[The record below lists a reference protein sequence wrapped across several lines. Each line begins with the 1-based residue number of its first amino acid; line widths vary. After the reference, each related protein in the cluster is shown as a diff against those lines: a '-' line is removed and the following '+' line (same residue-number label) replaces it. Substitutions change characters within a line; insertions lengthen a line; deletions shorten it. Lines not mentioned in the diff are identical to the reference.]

1 MKAVIVE
8 CSNSTAVA
16 LCDDGIFRKV
26 KNKDYAIG
34 QELFI
39 KENAVPNH
47 IMQKLSI
54 CASLALFL
62 LSFVGIGSY
71 SYVKPYSYVSLDI
84 NPSIE
89 YALNRFDK
97 VIAVSG
103 VNDKGQQVVSSIESD
118 VKNQNITK
126 ALGVTIK
133 QLEKENYIVPKEY
146 NHVIVSVCSSND
158 TKAQAIASSVNSFS
172 QKESADCS
180 IDTMTVSKEIKD
192 NADSLGIT
200 PGKLAL
206 IHAVA
211 ETSSISVADFDVS
224 EWTDKTVS
232 ELETTI
238 QQASSQPSD
247 PAAKPIAAT
256 VIDSEYLS
264 SVLDEDT
271 TTNPDSTADFS
282 SADKETGSTTADT
295 QTNNN
300 QGASSDANTSDEPV
314 KTDSTDHASADSNTS
329 TGDHADNASDHTT
342 ADSNTST
349 GDHVGNA
356 SDNTIADS
364 NASTGDH
371 TDKDA
376 AGETGQTNQTG
387 QTDPGNTKKN
397 PEKDDSNS
405 SSKENQKETGTSDPA
420 APGVDN
426 GDGEDVLTE
435 DSSSKKDSYPTSNT
449 DQVADFTKEDHSN
462 LNDSESNGFKH
473 DGFEPDSFESG
484 ISEQEGLE
492 IEGLG
497 NSEHSAGSVNQLEN

>member
-16 LCDDGIFRKV
+16 LCDDGIFRKI

-34 QELFI
+34 QELFF
-39 KENAVPNH
+39 KENTVPNH

-271 TTNPDSTADFS
+271 TANPDSTADFS
-282 SADKETGSTTADT
+282 SADKETSSTTADT
-295 QTNNN
+295 LTNNN

-314 KTDSTDHASADSNTS
+314 KTDNTDHATADSNTS
-329 TGDHADNASDHTT
+329 TDDHADHTTDNASDHTT
-342 ADSNTST
+342 ADSNVST
-349 GDHVGNA
+349 GDQVDQDTTGNT
-356 SDNTIADS
+356 SQ
-364 NASTGDH
+364 TG
-371 TDKDA
+371 
-376 AGETGQTNQTG
+376 QTG
-387 QTDPGNTKKN
+387 QTDQTDQTDTGSIKKN

-405 SSKENQKETGTSDPA
+405 SSKDNPKETETSDPT
-420 APGVDN
+420 APEVDN
-426 GDGEDVLTE
+426 GDDEDVLTE

-449 DQVADFTKEDHSN
+449 DQVADFTKEDHTNEDHFNKDQSSF
-462 LNDSESNGFKH
+462 NDSESNGF
-473 DGFEPDSFESG
+473 ELDSFEPGTSK
-484 ISEQEGLE
+484 QEGLE
-492 IEGLG
+492 ADGLID
-497 NSEHSAGSVNQLEN
+497 SDDSAGSANQLEN

>member
-8 CSNSTAVA
+8 CSNGAAVA

-26 KNKDYAIG
+26 KNRDYAIG

-71 SYVKPYSYVSLDI
+71 SYVQPYSYVSLDI

-89 YALNRFDK
+89 YALNRYDK

-133 QLEKENYIVPKEY
+133 QLEKENYIVSKEY

-158 TKAQAIASSVNSFS
+158 TKAQSIASRVDSFS
-172 QKESADCS
+172 KEETSDCS
-180 IDTMTVSKEIKD
+180 IDTMTVSKEVKD

-211 ETSSISVADFDVS
+211 ETTSASDFDVS

-238 QQASSQPSD
+238 QQASSQPSGSD
-247 PAAKPIAAT
+247 AQPVAAT

-264 SVLDEDT
+264 SILDEGSSD
-271 TTNPDSTADFS
+271 NSDSTADFS
-282 SADKETGSTTADT
+282 SADNETGSTTADT
-295 QTNNN
+295 QPNTKPDVSNEQDAGNSSVATKPDNTDNTVATDNNVPAGN
-300 QGASSDANTSDEPV
+300 QTDSAVTDNNTSVDNADKGAAGATDQPDAANPDKTLDKGSDSSSKDNTNETVPSDTTVTDTEPV
-314 KTDSTDHASADSNTS
+314 K
-329 TGDHADNASDHTT
+329 
-342 ADSNTST
+342 
-349 GDHVGNA
+349 
-356 SDNTIADS
+356 
-364 NASTGDH
+364 
-371 TDKDA
+371 
-376 AGETGQTNQTG
+376 
-387 QTDPGNTKKN
+387 
-397 PEKDDSNS
+397 DD
-405 SSKENQKETGTSDPA
+405 
-420 APGVDN
+420 
-426 GDGEDVLTE
+426 DVLTE
-435 DSSSKKDSYPTSNT
+435 DSSSKKDSYPASNT
-449 DQVADFTKEDHSN
+449 NQVADFTT
-462 LNDSESNGFKH
+462 DSKPDAGAS
-473 DGFEPDSFESG
+473 EPDTPDLNVPDADLPDSLESDPEL
-484 ISEQEGLE
+484 SAPDK
-492 IEGLG
+492 
-497 NSEHSAGSVNQLEN
+497 SDKSAGLVDQLGELRGQDSVQ

>member
-8 CSNSTAVA
+8 CSNGAAVA
-16 LCDDGIFRKV
+16 LCDDGVFRKV
-26 KNKDYAIG
+26 KNRDYAIG

-39 KENAVPNH
+39 KENVVPNH

-71 SYVKPYSYVSLDI
+71 SYVQPYSYVSLDI

-89 YALNRFDK
+89 YALNRYDK

-133 QLEKENYIVPKEY
+133 QLEKEHYIVSKEY

-158 TKAQAIASSVNSFS
+158 TKAQSIASRVDSFS
-172 QKESADCS
+172 KEESSDCS

-211 ETSSISVADFDVS
+211 ETTSASDFDVS

-238 QQASSQPSD
+238 QQASSQPSGS
-247 PAAKPIAAT
+247 AAEPVAAT
-256 VIDSEYLS
+256 VIDSAYLS
-264 SVLDEDT
+264 SILDEGT
-271 TTNPDSTADFS
+271 TDNSDSTADFS
-282 SADKETGSTTADT
+282 SADKETGSTTTDTQPNTKPDASSEANSSNTTIKPDNTDNTTAADNSTSADT
-295 QTNNN
+295 QT
-300 QGASSDANTSDEPV
+300 
-314 KTDSTDHASADSNTS
+314 
-329 TGDHADNASDHTT
+329 DNTT
-342 ADSNTST
+342 ADNSNVSTSNTDKST
-349 GDHVGNA
+349 TSSTDQVSSSN
-356 SDNTIADS
+356 SDKVP
-364 NASTGDH
+364 
-371 TDKDA
+371 DK
-376 AGETGQTNQTG
+376 G
-387 QTDPGNTKKN
+387 
-397 PEKDDSNS
+397 SNS
-405 SSKENQKETGTSDPA
+405 SSNENSQETVPSDTTA
-420 APGVDN
+420 ADADHKNDDN
-426 GDGEDVLTE
+426 VLTE
-435 DSSSKKDSYPTSNT
+435 DSSSKKDSYPASNT
-449 DQVADFTKEDHSN
+449 DQVADFSTDNKSDTNKVESIESD
-462 LNDSESNGFKH
+462 LNDFNS
-473 DGFEPDSFESG
+473 DGLDSIQTNED
-484 ISEQEGLE
+484 I
-492 IEGLG
+492 
-497 NSEHSAGSVNQLEN
+497 NSDNSAGFVNQFGDLNGQDSVQQKGEEKLITEPSGNPQ

>member
-8 CSNSTAVA
+8 CSNGAAVA
-16 LCDDGIFRKV
+16 LCDDGIFRKI

-103 VNDKGQQVVSSIESD
+103 INDKGQQVVSSIESD

-172 QKESADCS
+172 EKESADCS

-211 ETSSISVADFDVS
+211 ETSSVPVADFDVS

-247 PAAKPIAAT
+247 DSVAKPVAAT

-271 TTNPDSTADFS
+271 TNNPDSTTDFS
-282 SADKETGSTTADT
+282 SADKETGSTTTDT
-295 QTNNN
+295 QTSNN
-300 QGASSDANTSDEPV
+300 QNASTDTNSSDAAV
-314 KTDSTDHASADSNTS
+314 KTDNTDNSSADSDTTS
-329 TGDHADNASDHTT
+329 GNSIDNVG
-342 ADSNTST
+342 SNTT
-349 GDHVGNA
+349 
-356 SDNTIADS
+356 ADS
-364 NASTGDH
+364 NASTGNH

-376 AGETGQTNQTG
+376 AGN
-387 QTDPGNTKKN
+387 TDQVTPGST
-397 PEKDDSNS
+397 EKAPDKVDSNS
-405 SSKENQKETGTSDPA
+405 SSKENPKETVPSDSTA
-420 APGVDN
+420 ADADN
-426 GDGEDVLTE
+426 KDDGLIE

-449 DQVADFTKEDHSN
+449 DQVADFTKEDHSEVN
-462 LNDSESNGFKH
+462 NFEQNSSGLDSVKS
-473 DGFEPDSFESG
+473 DS
-484 ISEQEGLE
+484 LE
-492 IEGLG
+492 TG
-497 NSEHSAGSVNQLEN
+497 NSESDFSETDGLESSHTKPNVSKRDDAVSNQADGPIDSDSSAGSTNQLEN

>member
-8 CSNSTAVA
+8 CSNGAAVA
-16 LCDDGIFRKV
+16 LCDDGIFRKI

-103 VNDKGQQVVSSIESD
+103 INDKGQQVVSSIESD

-172 QKESADCS
+172 KKESADCS
-180 IDTMTVSKEIKD
+180 IDTMTVSKEVKD

-247 PAAKPIAAT
+247 DSVAKPVAAT

-264 SVLDEDT
+264 SVLDEGT
-271 TTNPDSTADFS
+271 TNNPDSTTDFS
-282 SADKETGSTTADT
+282 SADKETGSTTTDT
-295 QTNNN
+295 QTSNN
-300 QGASSDANTSDEPV
+300 QNASTDTNSSDATVTTDNTDNSSVDNDTTMGNSSDNV
-314 KTDSTDHASADSNTS
+314 VN
-329 TGDHADNASDHTT
+329 NTT
-342 ADSNTST
+342 ADN
-349 GDHVGNA
+349 
-356 SDNTIADS
+356 
-364 NASTGDH
+364 NASTGNQ

-376 AGETGQTNQTG
+376 T
-387 QTDPGNTKKN
+387 GNTDQAT
-397 PEKDDSNS
+397 PGSTEKTPDKVDSNS
-405 SSKENQKETGTSDPA
+405 SSKENPKETVPSDSTA
-420 APGVDN
+420 ADTDDSH
-426 GDGEDVLTE
+426 DGLIE

-449 DQVADFTKEDHSN
+449 DQVADFTKEDHSEASN
-462 LNDSESNGFKH
+462 FEQNNSESDSVKS
-473 DGFEPDSFESG
+473 DSLEPDNHVSDL
-484 ISEQEGLE
+484 SETDGLE
-492 IEGLG
+492 DGPIDSDSSVG
-497 NSEHSAGSVNQLEN
+497 SANPLEN